1 MATSLILHIV
11 KHPAGSD
18 HIATILRSYPGS
30 GFDDRLHRLEAYD
43 AWEASRG
50 LAEPMPAE
58 MISAATAADRPL
70 EDLNDAAEVRLRA
83 DDALAAMTRSSDLLA
98 RYGDTGDAERTAI
111 LQLMALCPFEPL
123 AESNEIPPGHALWDM
138 FCDPVVVDHRRM
150 RIVSD
155 ALAQAGAD
163 QERIGRTAACLAAN
177 LGGVMLILGH

>member
-1 MATSLILHIV
+1 MATSLILHII

-43 AWEASRG
+43 AWEAFHG
-50 LAEPMPAE
+50 PTEPMPAQ
-58 MISAATAADRPL
+58 MINAAAGADRPL
-70 EDLNDAAEVRLRA
+70 EVLNDAAEARLR
-83 DDALAAMTRSSDLLA
+83 DNDALATMTRSSDLMA
-98 RYGDTGDAERTAI
+98 RHGDTGDAERTAI

-123 AESNEIPPGHALWDM
+123 AESDEIPPGHALWDM
-138 FCDPVVVDHRRM
+138 FCNPVVVDHRRT

-163 QERIGRTAACLAAN
+163 QKRIGRTAACLAAN